1 MNIVVGYVQSGGEA
15 RREDAEVRALLALGC
30 LTVRIE
36 AAHSPDRIFKPVL
49 DAVCGFLGPG
59 DQLMVPDLTHLGS
72 SPSSAEALI
81 RRLEAR
87 GARVRLL
94 DPDESEER
102 VQSTD
107 PRTSPWDDA
116 PVALTARGRG
126 VDPGAVLALSA
137 HGFGPSQIARKL
149 GVSRMTVWRKLA
161 AAGA

>member
-1 MNIVVGYVQSGGEA
+1 MNIVVGYVQSGG
-15 RREDAEVRALLALGC
+15 DAGGQDGEVRALLALGC
-30 LTVRIE
+30 QTVRIE
-36 AAHSPDRIFKPVL
+36 AADAPDRMFKPVL

-59 DQLMVPDLTHLGS
+59 DQLMAPDITHLGS
-72 SPSSAEALI
+72 SPSSAEALVD
-81 RRLEAR
+81 RLQSR

-94 DPDESEER
+94 EPAEPEEAVR
-102 VQSTD
+102 SN
-107 PRTSPWDDA
+107 PRTNPWDDA
-116 PVALTARGRG
+116 PAALTARGRG